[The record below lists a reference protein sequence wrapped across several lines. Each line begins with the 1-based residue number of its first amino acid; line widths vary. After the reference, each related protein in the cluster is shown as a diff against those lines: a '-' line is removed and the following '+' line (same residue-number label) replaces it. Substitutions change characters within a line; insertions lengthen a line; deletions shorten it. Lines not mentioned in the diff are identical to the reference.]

1 MRTVKQ
7 SFFDEFICIADKC
20 PDTCCQGW
28 EIAMDQET
36 LDKYKKYDGPL
47 KDKLDEAMDYER
59 EVIRFGCDG
68 KCPMLREDGLCSL
81 VLDIGEENLGY
92 TCHTY
97 PRHVEEYEGL
107 REWSVALSCPHA
119 AHLILNDMSS
129 SYIEEEDDEEDPLED
144 DFDDFDLLLFTKLE
158 DSRDVIYKIMKNRK
172 YPALQRMGWC
182 LKLARE
188 LQDLLDNDRI
198 FEMDDCIN
206 EWNEGYEDKEYISLY
221 DYQYIDENIDAL
233 VRMERLRSDW
243 NDVVDKGGY
252 FISKGEEHFEMQKTA
267 FDEAMN
273 KFDHDRILENIFGS
287 FVYTYYLGAVYDD
300 MIYAKV
306 AMSVF
311 AVCMMDYLL
320 MCEYENRYEELNVYA
335 YETIAHRFAKE
346 LEHSDEN
353 LNAVEDYFG

>member
-1 MRTVKQ
+1 M
-7 SFFDEFICIADKC
+7 DK
-20 PDTCCQGW
+20 
-28 EIAMDQET
+28 ET
-36 LDKYKKYDGPL
+36 LEKYKKYDGPL
-47 KDKLDEAMDYER
+47 KEKLDAAMDYER

-107 REWSVALSCPHA
+107 REWSIALSCPHA
-119 AHLILNDMSS
+119 AHLILNDTKAC
-129 SYIEEEDDEEDPLED
+129 YVEEVDDEEDPLED

-158 DSRDVIYKIMKNRK
+158 DSRDVIYKIMKDRR
-172 YPALQRMGWC
+172 YSAFQRMGWC
-182 LKLARE
+182 LALARE
-188 LQDLLDNDRI
+188 LQGLLDNDRL
-198 FEMDDCIN
+198 FDMDDAIE
-206 EWNEGYEDKEYISLY
+206 EWKRDYENKEYDSLY

-233 VRMERLRSDW
+233 IRMERLRGDW
-243 NDVVDKGGY
+243 DEVVDKGGL
-252 FISKGEEHFEMQKTA
+252 FLSKGKEHFTSARKA
-267 FDEAMN
+267 FDEAMSGLN
-273 KFDHDRILENIFGS
+273 HDRILENIFGS
-287 FVYTYYLGAVYDD
+287 FIYTYYLGAVYDD

-306 AMSVF
+306 AMSAF

-320 MCEYENRYEELNVYA
+320 MCEYEGRYEKLDVYA
-335 YETIAHRFAKE
+335 YETMAHRFAKE